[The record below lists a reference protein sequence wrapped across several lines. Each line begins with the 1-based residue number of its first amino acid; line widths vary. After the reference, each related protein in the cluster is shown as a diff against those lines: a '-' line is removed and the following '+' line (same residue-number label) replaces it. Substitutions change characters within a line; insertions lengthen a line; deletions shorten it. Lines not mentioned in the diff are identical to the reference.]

1 MSDFEFIRTYGFL
14 TFYLLTVSIFLQ
26 NLTTR
31 RSSSL
36 ESIMS
41 DIMVG
46 QLQVILK
53 CFQLGSLED
62 LQDTMKQ
69 SGAIISGSTALL
81 LLHPGRFLPND
92 IDFYVMPPG
101 YHVLLV
107 YLQRCGY
114 QIERHHTSHYPS
126 LRQIR
131 SVHFLH
137 SEESFQCINIIVC
150 EGPHALSTI
159 SHFHSTLVMNYISYY
174 GVVCLYPMWT
184 MLNFGFINRDNDVTT
199 DHCLSKY
206 IRRGFKFSR
215 TLGRGQKTLNPP
227 STHSK
232 NAVRNLHDEDVL
244 FIPFNSLANDIRKFD
259 NAVSWKLCR

>member
-1 MSDFEFIRTYGFL
+1 MSDVI
-14 TFYLLTVSIFLQ
+14 VC
-26 NLTTR
+26 
-31 RSSSL
+31 
-36 ESIMS
+36 
-41 DIMVG
+41 
-46 QLQVILK
+46 QLQLILK
-53 CFQLGSLED
+53 YFRLGSLED
-62 LQDTMKQ
+62 LRDAMKQ

-101 YHVLLV
+101 YRVLLA

-114 QIERHHTSHYPS
+114 KIERCHTSLYPS

-150 EGPHALSTI
+150 EGSHALSTI
-159 SHFHSTLVMNYISYY
+159 SHFHSTLVMNYISHY

-184 MLNFGFINRDNDVTT
+184 MLNVGFVNRDNDDAT
-199 DHCLSKY
+199 DVCLSKY
-206 IRRGFKFSR
+206 IHRGFKFSR
-215 TLGRGQKTLNPP
+215 TLGRGQTALT
-227 STHSK
+227 SCTHSK

-244 FIPFNSLANDIRKFD
+244 FIPFSSLANDIRKFD
-259 NAVSWKLCR
+259 NAVLWKLCR